1 MSQNHRDPFD
11 DYEDDDGADYLTF
24 DARDEEDGGRRGP
37 IILAA
42 IILLMAVF
50 GAILWVY
57 FVGGKQD
64 DSQPPAIEASTQ
76 DYKEA
81 QVNELPPVTNEVG
94 NSVYGT
100 STGAEPAPL
109 EVEAIGAT
117 EAPVV
122 AANAVAAPAATK
134 AAPTTTAPPR
144 PAATTSAAPKPKP
157 VVKTAATTPSAA
169 STATPT
175 PKAAPKAA
183 APAAA
188 PAAASTSSGG
198 SHAAQL
204 GSFSTRAAAQ
214 AALDSYR
221 ATGLTGEVSVV
232 PANIPGKGTWYRIR
246 ATGFSS
252 RERVVNFCEGAKAAG
267 ANCIPVN

>member
-24 DARDEEDGGRRGP
+24 DARDEEEGGRRGP

-42 IILLMAVF
+42 IVLLMAVF

-64 DSQPPAIEASTQ
+64 DAAPPAIEASSQ
-76 DYKEA
+76 EYKEA

-117 EAPVV
+117 EAPIV
-122 AANAVAAPAATK
+122 AASAVAPPAPAK
-134 AAPTTTAPPR
+134 AAHTNTAPPR
-144 PAATTSAAPKPKP
+144 PTATASATPKPKP
-157 VVKTAATTPSAA
+157 AVKVAATTPA
-169 STATPT
+169 ATPA

-183 APAAA
+183 ATPATPKAKT
-188 PAAASTSSGG
+188 TSSSGNG
-198 SHAAQL
+198 SFSAQL
-204 GSFSTRAAAQ
+204 GSFPDRASADRAAATY
-214 AALDSYR
+214 SNYTP
-221 ATGLTGEVSVV
+221 ATIAVV
-232 PANIPGKGTWYRIR
+232 PANLGAKGTWYRV
-246 ATGFSS
+246 
-252 RERVVNFCEGAKAAG
+252 RVVGLNSRGDAVDFCATVKASG
-267 ANCIPVN
+267 QQCIPSN